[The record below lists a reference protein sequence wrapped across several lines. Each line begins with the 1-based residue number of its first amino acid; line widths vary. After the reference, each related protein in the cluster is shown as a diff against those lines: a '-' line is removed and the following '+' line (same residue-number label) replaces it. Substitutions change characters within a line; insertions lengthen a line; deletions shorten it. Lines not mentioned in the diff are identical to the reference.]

1 MERPFTGRLPV
12 TEHTLAIVKKSSKC
26 FILKPSTIAWE
37 NPFASIFF
45 KMPTTIPSRAVSAP
59 YLASIWALASFL
71 AALAAL
77 ARTLRLRDA
86 KSLCLR
92 ALGFAP
98 ALFLPALCL
107 AFDVH

>member
-1 MERPFTGRLPV
+1 MFYFE
-12 TEHTLAIVKKSSKC
+12 TEHDSLGKSLCKH
-26 FILKPSTIAWE
+26 
-37 NPFASIFF
+37 FF
-45 KMPTTIPSRAVSAP
+45 KMPPTIPSRAVSAP